1 MRLPP
6 ALFVERAPLHFLE
19 ILHPQPGFT
28 GVGFD
33 ENLYREY
40 VKTLSQAGLSS
51 YPDLAEGYVSLQT
64 RLPSAILPPTRFL
77 YIFCAYLWHQT
88 TGADALAALKN
99 ISSLFSILTLV
110 LTAIFSIHLGGV
122 RLCLATSALMAFA
135 PTQIHM
141 SQHAL
146 IDGVFACVALA
157 CLWLL
162 WENLQRPNDW
172 RWLAGYGI
180 VLALL
185 VLTKENALFAYIGL
199 LAVLAA
205 SYWFRIAITRVFSG
219 HHLRRPT
226 PRSCHSG
233 ESLRLA
239 RDDDSHLPIARQQSP
254 SFPTPSKPATDRG
267 TDTLIDLLIVSP
279 IVLILALGAI
289 FLVKRSNSAVI
300 YLITFI
306 AASFLLMANVRYGMN
321 LRYANMWDMP
331 LRFLARLFGALSAR
345 FRRAALWLA
354 LSVLALC
361 PFDCD
366 STRSYS
372 SNPLYELVTE
382 GLLRAIQ
389 VLK

>member
-1 MRLPP
+1 MTDRARPRPSALPLIRICAVIAVGIFLRLPP

-122 RLCLATSALMAFA
+122 RLCLATTALMAFA

-180 VLALL
+180 ALALL
-185 VLTKENALFAYIGL
+185 VLTKENALFAYFGL

-205 SYWFRIAITRVFSG
+205 SYWFRIGTLTRFLLATTLVGPLLGVAILVNLCGSLSTAI
-219 HHLRRPT
+219 HIYQIACQARP
-226 PRSCHSG
+226 PFC
-233 ESLRLA
+233 
-239 RDDDSHLPIARQQSP
+239 
-254 SFPTPSKPATDRG
+254 PTPSKPG
-267 TDTLIDLLIVSP
+267 TDPGIA
-279 IVLILALGAI
+279 IL
-289 FLVKRSNSAVI
+289 SI
-300 YLITFI
+300 Y
-306 AASFLLMANVRYGMN
+306 R
-321 LRYANMWDMP
+321 
-331 LRFLARLFGALSAR
+331 
-345 FRRAALWLA
+345 
-354 LSVLALC
+354 
-361 PFDCD
+361 
-366 STRSYS
+366 
-372 SNPLYELVTE
+372 
-382 GLLRAIQ
+382 
-389 VLK
+389 